1 MLIENKLKRRGG
13 SFVDMGDGTTY
24 HFKDDG
30 TGREVASIT
39 NPTHIQR
46 LLGIPEGYRIPDDQ
60 LAAMSQ
66 PAVSVGAVVLA
77 EPVAT
82 KAPAPAVTSVVVAP
96 AQAVLQNADGPGEGG
111 NPDTGAAE
119 GGQGGADQTG
129 ASETGLVE
137 LTADTPIETIRQVYR
152 DEIGREP
159 NANYKAATL
168 IAQIEAAR
176 KAKS

>member
-30 TGREVASIT
+30 TGREVASVT
-39 NPTHIQR
+39 NPAHIQR
-46 LLGIPEGYRIPDDQ
+46 LLSIPEGYRIPEDQ
-60 LAAMSQ
+60 LAAMAAQQ
-66 PAVSVGAVVLA
+66 PVGAVYLA
-77 EPVAT
+77 EP
-82 KAPAPAVTSVVVAP
+82 KAPGTPPPAVTTVAVTP
-96 AQAVLQNADGPGEGG
+96 PPAVLQNTDGAGESDK
-111 NPDTGAAE
+111 PASGAAE
-119 GGQGGADQTG
+119 EGQGGADQTG